1 MYNLKIIT
9 STTRPGRKGPAVASW
24 IAEKAKEYSQFEVEI
39 LDLAEIDLPL
49 MNEPNHPRLK
59 KYQHD
64 HTKQWSEA
72 IESADAFIF
81 VVAEYN
87 HGFTAPLKNAIDYLS
102 EEWAFKPIGIVSYGG
117 VAGGTRAVH
126 MLKEIVTSLNM
137 VPIREGVIIP
147 FLQKYINDQADFEPN
162 EIIDRSAD
170 TMLQE
175 LTRWSE
181 ALESLREEQVA

>member
-1 MYNLKIIT
+1 MYKLKIIT

-49 MNEPNHPRLK
+49 MNESNHPRLK
-59 KYQHD
+59 KYQHN

-72 IESADAFIF
+72 IDSADAFIF

-87 HGFTAPLKNAIDYLS
+87 HGFTAPLKNAIDYLFD
-102 EEWAFKPIGIVSYGG
+102 EWAFKPIGIVSYGG
-117 VAGGTRAVH
+117 VAGGARAVH
-126 MLKEIVTSLNM
+126 MLKEIVTALNM

-147 FLQKYINDQADFEPN
+147 FLQKYINDQGDFKPN
-162 EIIDRSAD
+162 EIIDKSAD

-181 ALESLREEQVA
+181 ALVSLREEQVA